1 MRTDIPEGGARPLE
15 AGAPRLGRIEP
26 AMFRIALRRAMA
38 DMKSTPLLALIFS
51 GFYVLCGWALAWITY
66 ATGTTFWLVLAVTGF
81 PLLGPF
87 AAVGF
92 YDISRK
98 REAGEPVIMSEV
110 MSVIFSQRSR
120 QLPWV
125 SAVMVVILLFW
136 FFLGHMIFALFLGHM
151 PMTNVS
157 TSNEIY
163 STTQGLSMLAF
174 GTAVGGAFAFVLYGI
189 SVFTLPMLLDREVD
203 FVTAMLTSFQAVL
216 ANLVPMMLWAA
227 LIVVLTAVAFVP
239 WFLGLFIV
247 LPLLGH
253 ATWHL
258 YDQAK
263 EAGRAE
269 VPAGTMSKA

>member
-1 MRTDIPEGGARPLE
+1 M
-15 AGAPRLGRIEP
+15 GAPRLGRIE
-26 AMFRIALRRAMA
+26 ASMFGTALRRGWA
-38 DMKSTPLLALIFS
+38 DMKSAPLLALIFA
-51 GFYVLCGWALAWITY
+51 GFYVLCGWALALITY
-66 ATGTTFWLVLAVTGF
+66 ATGTTFWLVLAVTAF

-98 REAGEPVIMSEV
+98 RQTGEPIIMSEV

-163 STTQGLSMLAF
+163 ATTQGISMLAF

-189 SVFTLPMLLDREVD
+189 SVFSLPMLLDREVD
-203 FVTAMLTSFQAVL
+203 FVTAMITSFQAVL
-216 ANLVPMMLWAA
+216 ANLVPMLLWAA
-227 LIVVLTAVAFVP
+227 LIVALTAVAFVP
-239 WFLGLFIV
+239 WFLGLFVV

-258 YDQAK
+258 YALAR
-263 EAGRAE
+263 EAGRAAE
-269 VPAGTMSKA
+269 AHPGAAKA

>member
-1 MRTDIPEGGARPLE
+1 MRTDIPEGGAAELE
-15 AGAPRLGRIEP
+15 MGAPRFG
-26 AMFRIALRRAMA
+26 AVDAGMFRVALQRAVA
-38 DMKSTPLLALIFS
+38 DLKSAPVLALVFA
-51 GFYVLCGWALAWITY
+51 GFYVICGWGLAWVTY
-66 ATGTTFWLVLAVTGF
+66 ATETTFWLVLAVTAF
-81 PLLGPF
+81 PLIGPF

-98 REAGEPVIMSEV
+98 RQSGEPVIMSEV
-110 MSVIFSQRSR
+110 MTVIFSQRSR

-157 TSNEIY
+157 STNEIY
-163 STTQGLSMLAF
+163 TTSQGLSMLAF
-174 GTAVGGAFAFVLYGI
+174 GTAVGAAFAFVLYGI
-189 SVFTLPMLLDREVD
+189 SVFSLPMLLDREVD
-203 FVTAMLTSFQAVL
+203 FVTAMITSFQAVL
-216 ANLVPMMLWAA
+216 ANLVPMLIWAA
-227 LIVVLTAVAFVP
+227 LIVALTALAFVP
-239 WFLGLFIV
+239 WFLGLFFV

-263 EAGRAE
+263 AAGRA
-269 VPAGTMSKA
+269 A

>member
-1 MRTDIPEGGARPLE
+1 MRTDIPDGGAAAPE
-15 AGAPRLGRIEP
+15 MGAPRFGRVTA
-26 AMFRIALRRAMA
+26 AMFSLALRRAVV
-38 DMKSTPLLALIFS
+38 DLKSAPVLAIIFA
-51 GFYVLCGWALAWITY
+51 GFYVVCGWALAWITY

-98 REAGEPVIMSEV
+98 RQSGEPVIISEV
-110 MSVIFSQRSR
+110 LSVVFSQRSR

-157 TSNEIY
+157 SSNEIY
-163 STTQGLSMLAF
+163 ATSEGLSMLAF

-189 SVFTLPMLLDREVD
+189 SVFSLPMLLDREVD
-203 FVTAMLTSFQAVL
+203 FVTAMITSFQAVL
-216 ANLVPMMLWAA
+216 DNLVPMLLWAA
-227 LIVVLTAVAFVP
+227 LIVGLTAVAFVP
-239 WFLGLFIV
+239 WFLGLFVV

-263 EAGRAE
+263 AAAE
-269 VPAGTMSKA
+269 SA